1 MRKIILQ
8 DENFIKD
15 SGIFFGRGLFETILI
30 REKPEFLKF
39 HINRLKE
46 GLNKINIKPLEEDLE
61 KIIENQKLNNCV
73 LKVVVT
79 EENIIFTNR
88 KITYNKRDYEKGF
101 DLTISNI
108 FRNSTSLIH
117 KIKSLNYL
125 ENVLEREK
133 ALEKGFN
140 DCLFINEK
148 GNVCET
154 STGNIFFVKD
164 EKIYTPSIEQGL
176 LNGTLREFILQ
187 EFDVKLENI
196 KLKDLKNYDEIF
208 MTNSIIGIM
217 KIKRID
223 DYTFSHEKITD
234 LVLKKYIERIRRVD
248 AKDE

>member
-1 MRKIILQ
+1 MRKIIYQ
-8 DENFIKD
+8 GETFIKD

-30 REKPEFLKF
+30 KEKPEFLKF

-46 GLNKINIKPLEEDLE
+46 GLNKIKLSPLEENLE
-61 KIIENQKLNNCV
+61 ELIESQNLKNCV
-73 LKVVVT
+73 LKIVVT
-79 EENIIFTNR
+79 EENIIFTTRNIPY
-88 KITYNKRDYEKGF
+88 KKEDYEKGF
-101 DLTISNI
+101 NLTISNV
-108 FRNSTSLIH
+108 FRNSTSIIH

-164 EKIYTPSIEQGL
+164 EKIYTPDLKEGL
-176 LNGTLREFILQ
+176 LNGTIRDFILK
-187 EFDVKLENI
+187 EFDVKLKNI
-196 KLKDLKNYDEIF
+196 KVEDLKNYDEIF

-217 KIKRID
+217 KIKKID
-223 DYTFSHEKITD
+223 DYTFSHEKITS
-234 LVLKKYIERIRRVD
+234 LVLKKYIERIRRV
-248 AKDE
+248 

>member
-1 MRKIILQ
+1 MRKIIYQ
-8 DENFIKD
+8 GEKFIKD

-30 REKPEFLKF
+30 KEKPEFLKF

-46 GLNKINIKPLEEDLE
+46 GLNKIKLSPLEENLE
-61 KIIENQKLNNCV
+61 ELIESQNLKNCV
-73 LKVVVT
+73 LKIVVT
-79 EENIIFTNR
+79 EENIIFTTR
-88 KITYNKRDYEKGF
+88 DIPYKKEDYEKGF
-101 DLTISNI
+101 NLTISNV
-108 FRNSTSLIH
+108 FRNSTSIIH

-164 EKIYTPSIEQGL
+164 EKIYTPDLKEGL
-176 LNGTLREFILQ
+176 LNGTIRDFILK
-187 EFDVKLENI
+187 EFEVKLKNI
-196 KLKDLKNYDEIF
+196 KVEDLKNYDEIF

-217 KIKRID
+217 KIKKID
-223 DYTFSHEKITD
+223 DYTFSHEKITS
-234 LVLKKYIERIRRVD
+234 LVLKKYIERIRRV
-248 AKDE
+248 